1 MKQTIVFLSL
11 VFAFGASGQV
21 FGIDAT
27 PYVAQ
32 DEVVPVLLEHFEA
45 VID

>member
-1 MKQTIVFLSL
+1 VKQVIAFLTL
-11 VFAFGASGQV
+11 VIAFGASGRV

-27 PYVAQ
+27 PYMAQ

-45 VID
+45 VVD